1 MVNINAGVCVGRR
14 RVALVGGGRHCERQ
28 KRRAWRPEAIK
39 IVFWRQPHV
48 CRLYFPFLWPNA
60 ALSGQLHLHCDAHGV
75 PVSQLSHVFSLLLSL
90 SLSLSLCLSVAAPS
104 LLLARLP
111 FSFVVLFISTS
122 ASSFPCHV
130 PGRAATLRCIV
141 FSENRLAFSFNSKK
155 HYVSVTLSLREVS
168 KDTTA
173 SFPNCSEKYADTGLS
188 IIYDIGRFFR
198 QTSSIRSVGINER
211 AMPYTRGPSENWLE
225 HYQRANNNYRFLV
238 TICDRKYTQVDNE
251 SKIGNSLRNKVLYK
265 INYGGKLTAQK
276 PQTSFPKLGL
286 EFVIVYIASEL
297 LSFESFSFFRI
308 EPNQRG

>member
-1 MVNINAGVCVGRR
+1 MQLY
-14 RVALVGGGRHCERQ
+14 RVSCICIAMRTAFPFHNSLT
-28 KRRAWRPEAIK
+28 
-39 IVFWRQPHV
+39 
-48 CRLYFPFLWPNA
+48 YFP
-60 ALSGQLHLHCDAHGV
+60 S
-75 PVSQLSHVFSLLLSL
+75 FSLCLSR
-90 SLSLSLCLSVAAPS
+90 SLCLSVAAPS

-130 PGRAATLRCIV
+130 PDRAATLRCIV

-155 HYVSVTLSLREVS
+155 HYVSVTLSLRGVS
-168 KDTTA
+168 KDTPA

-225 HYQRANNNYRFLV
+225 HYQRVNNNYRFLV